1 MHDRQQL
8 EERIL
13 TLISQFSKGTKT
25 VPRPAT
31 ITPDLNL
38 RSDLGFDSLGL
49 VSLLTRFGE
58 EIDVEP
64 DELVETLA
72 EAKLDTVADLLTIAH
87 GLKRVA

>member
-1 MHDRQQL
+1 MDDL

-13 TLISQFSKGTKT
+13 TLIAQGTKVT
-25 VPRPAT
+25 PKPAT